1 LNHFF
6 LKKKQKLFFVLMK
19 SKNSRPYVSLQHTI
33 KEREREKERKGIHVS
48 FHKPNK
54 HCKNM
59 NQLISL
65 HL

>member
-1 LNHFF
+1 
-6 LKKKQKLFFVLMK
+6 MK